1 MTVNL
6 KSSNYYL
13 KKILRKKNIA
23 FQEQQQKHSKKN
35 SQFGRPTG
43 WMEFIR
49 FFVPVFFFALFKFNA
64 LFVDYF

>member
-13 KKILRKKNIA
+13 KKIKRKKNIA

-49 FFVPVFFFALFKFNA
+49 FFCTCFFFCSFQIQCFIR
-64 LFVDYF
+64 